1 MLQLTAK
8 SNAALLALPP
18 FGIFIHFKFTG
29 FCTLKVIPFVPDF
42 WSLFDFCSSRSARFD
57 KASWIS
63 MSSSFL
69 SSHLQVQLL
78 YLRMACILS
87 VGQIVMI
94 SIKINKNAKNKA
106 TNVGYLLFI
115 CCFTAFLISVHV
127 SPWVE
132 RQLRARKTWDGSG
145 QILYVASK
153 TGCIQVKKL
162 VFPFLAIVACDDPS
176 D

>member
-1 MLQLTAK
+1 MSSAFSTTYGWHA
-8 SNAALLALPP
+8 SLALV
-18 FGIFIHFKFTG
+18 K
-29 FCTLKVIPFVPDF
+29 
-42 WSLFDFCSSRSARFD
+42 
-57 KASWIS
+57 
-63 MSSSFL
+63 
-69 SSHLQVQLL
+69 LL
-78 YLRMACILS
+78 
-87 VGQIVMI
+87 

-145 QILYVASK
+145 QILCVDSNPE

-162 VFPFLAIVACDDPS
+162 VFPFLAIAACDDPS